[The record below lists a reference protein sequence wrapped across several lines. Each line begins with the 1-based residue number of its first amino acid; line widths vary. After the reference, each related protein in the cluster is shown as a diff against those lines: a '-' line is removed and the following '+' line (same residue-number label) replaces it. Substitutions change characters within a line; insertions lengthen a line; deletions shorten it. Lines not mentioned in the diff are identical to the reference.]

1 MDLESLL
8 MLVAE
13 ALKGQEKAITS
24 LIQGE
29 IPFKKMEIH
38 AAAGITKTLSA
49 SEGYKTLYVD
59 NSANAQVCT
68 IQLDSDLTI
77 FTIPANGGG
86 YVPCEGVETFTVTS
100 ANNVNVRAFN
110 RNLRG

>member
-1 MDLESLL
+1 MEIEAILAILT
-8 MLVAE
+8 E
-13 ALKGQEKAITS
+13 ALKGQEAALTNFVK
-24 LIQGE
+24 E

-38 AAAGITKTLSA
+38 APAGVPKTLAAES
-49 SEGYKTLYVD
+49 GFKTLYVD
-59 NSANAQVCT
+59 NSANGVVCT
-68 IQLDSDLTI
+68 IQLDSDLTT
-77 FTIPANGGG
+77 FTIPASSGG